1 MNFYVPM
8 LFIAFD
14 YRNERN
20 YDDLFS
26 LMLTQMAF
34 KQVGLNVV
42 EIVLPILKQRA
53 P

>member
-1 MNFYVPM
+1 M

-42 EIVLPILKQRA
+42 EIVLPVLKQRL